1 MFLHLL
7 PVNGL
12 LNNRE
17 TDHVRPPRLTRIN
30 NLLQHRRDTTTTW
43 LLSLHLPALDRIL
56 PPLSMQVEPIPSSAS
71 YHASVDRLSRECFQS
86 SLHSDAH
93 CQSCSEV
100 KARMGFTASVER
112 MIAVE
117 NFIPQ
122 PFKGKCKKRAKKI
135 TAMSGFKASLA
146 VRIPVALGIITST
159 SKYSQKRAR

>member
-1 MFLHLL
+1 VFLHLFRASEL
-7 PVNGL
+7 P
-12 LNNRE
+12 NNRE
-17 TDHVRPPRLTRIN
+17 TDPVLRPRLTRTN
-30 NLLQHRRDTTTTW
+30 NLPRHPHATTTTW
-43 LLSLHLPALDRIL
+43 LLSPHLPALDRIL

-146 VRIPVALGIITST
+146 VRILVALGIITST